1 MHIGGGAT
9 HVSGADAYGEAL
21 TASGGSGSLGIA
33 LGGAILPNLIVFGN
47 LFGSGVSKPTVTIA
61 GLGSGTS
68 NSSVAVSGIGPGVA
82 YYFEPINL
90 YLSGTLAAMHVEIDD
105 VNRHPLY
112 QSKTG
117 VGGQV
122 MVGKE
127 WWISQNWGLGAAV
140 EFVAASMKDNN
151 NSNITWTST
160 GFSLLFSA
168 TYN

>member
-33 LGGAILPNLIVFGN
+33 LGGAIVPNLIVFGN
-47 LFGSGVSKPTVTIA
+47 LFGSGISKPTLTIA

-68 NSSVAVSGIGPGVA
+68 DSSVAVSGIGPGVA
-82 YYFEPINL
+82 YYFERINL

-127 WWISQNWGLGAAV
+127 WWISQNWGLGGAV

-151 NSNITWTST
+151 NSNISWTST